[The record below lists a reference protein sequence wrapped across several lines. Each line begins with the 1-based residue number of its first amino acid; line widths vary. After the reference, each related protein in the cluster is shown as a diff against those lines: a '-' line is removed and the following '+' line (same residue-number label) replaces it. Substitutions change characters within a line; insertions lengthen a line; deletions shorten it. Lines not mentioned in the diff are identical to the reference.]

1 MDNNQTNFVITGKT
15 STATLSRNRLD
26 MIVVME
32 DMNAKVSKN
41 NTYREQVMRKFGV
54 GVMNDN
60 GERLSD
66 WVNHN

>member
-1 MDNNQTNFVITGKT
+1 
-15 STATLSRNRLD
+15 

-60 GERLSD
+60 GERLSY
-66 WVNHN
+66 WVNHNWNNLPS